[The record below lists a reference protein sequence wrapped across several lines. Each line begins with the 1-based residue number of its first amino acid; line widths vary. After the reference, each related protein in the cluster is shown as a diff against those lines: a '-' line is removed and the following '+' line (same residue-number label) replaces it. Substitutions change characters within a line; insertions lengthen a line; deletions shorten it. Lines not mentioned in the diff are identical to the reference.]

1 MPESKLPLPPVGEN
15 ILRLVPYRPGKPI
28 ADVKRELG
36 LTDVIKLA
44 SNENNLGPSPRAV
57 AAMRA
62 ALDSVNLYPDGS
74 CFELR
79 QAVAN
84 HVSVPSD
91 RLIFGNGSDDL
102 IRLIGLAFLQP
113 GDAIVQDD
121 PTFSQYEAA
130 AVLNGA
136 GCHKVPH
143 LNWTHHL
150 DAMAEWIGPKTR
162 IVFLTNP
169 NNPTG
174 TTVGEREVQAF
185 LDRIPAD
192 TLVVFDEAYY
202 EYVERTDYPD
212 ALRYVAEGRNVV
224 VLRTFSKAYGLAGIR
239 LGYGIAR
246 PEIIQVLEQVRE
258 PFNVSLLAQAAG
270 VAALGD
276 HEHLAR
282 TREMNHAGKCGLYA
296 AFDELGLAYA
306 PSDANFVWVD
316 SGRDSREVADALMRR
331 GVIVRAGAAFGAPN
345 HLRVT
350 IGLPEENARFIREL
364 KEVLAQ

>member
-1 MPESKLPLPPVGEN
+1 MSESNLPLPPVGEN

-28 ADVKRELG
+28 ADVKREMG
-36 LTDVIKLA
+36 ITDVIKLA

-57 AAMRA
+57 GAMRA

-84 HVSVPSD
+84 HLCVPAD
-91 RLIFGNGSDDL
+91 HLIFGNGSDDL
-102 IRLIGLAFLQP
+102 IRLLGLAFLQP
-113 GDAIVQDD
+113 GDEIVQDD

-136 GCHKVPH
+136 VCHKVPN

-150 DAMAEWIGPKTR
+150 DAMAERVGPKTR

-174 TTVGEREVQAF
+174 TTVSGREVDAF
-185 LDRIPAD
+185 LERIPAR

-202 EYVERTDYPD
+202 EYVERADYPEG
-212 ALRYVAEGRNVV
+212 LRYVGEGRNLV

-239 LGYGIAR
+239 LGYGVAR
-246 PEIIQVLEQVRE
+246 PEIIQILEQVRE
-258 PFNVSLLAQAAG
+258 PFNVSVLAQAAG
-270 VAALGD
+270 IAALGD
-276 HEHLAR
+276 VEHVAR
-282 TREMNHAGKCGLYA
+282 TREMNHAGKCGYYA
-296 AFDELGLAYA
+296 AFDALGLAYA

-316 SGRDSREVADALMRR
+316 SGHDSRQVTDALMRR

-350 IGLPEENARFIREL
+350 IGLPEENVRFIREL

>member
-1 MPESKLPLPPVGEN
+1 MTQRATPLPPVGEN
-15 ILRLVPYRPGKPI
+15 ILRLVPYKPGKPI

-44 SNENNLGPSPRAV
+44 SNENNLGPSPLAV
-57 AAMRA
+57 AAMSD
-62 ALDSVNLYPDGS
+62 ALSGVHLYPDGS

-84 HVSVPSD
+84 HLDVPAGH
-91 RLIFGNGSDDL
+91 LIFGNGSDDL

-113 GDAIVQDD
+113 GDEIVQDD

-130 AVLNGA
+130 AILNGA
-136 GCHKVPH
+136 VCHKAPN

-150 DAMAEWIGPKTR
+150 DAMAERVGSRTR

-174 TTVGEREVQAF
+174 TTVGAREVDAF
-185 LDRIPAD
+185 IERLPSEI
-192 TLVVFDEAYY
+192 LVVFDEAYF
-202 EYVERTDYPD
+202 EYVERADYPD
-212 ALRYVAEGRNVV
+212 SLRYARDGRNVV
-224 VLRTFSKAYGLAGIR
+224 VLRTFSTAYGLAGIR
-239 LGYGIAR
+239 LGYGAAR

-258 PFNVSLLAQAAG
+258 PFNVSVLAQAAG
-270 VAALGD
+270 IAALGD
-276 HEHLAR
+276 HEHLRR
-282 TREMNHAGKCGLYA
+282 TREMNHAGKCAFYA
-296 AFDELGLAYA
+296 AFDELGLRYA
-306 PSDANFVWVD
+306 PSEANFVWVD
-316 SGRDSREVADALMRR
+316 AGRDSREVSDALMRR

-350 IGLPEENARFIREL
+350 IGLPEENERFIREL
-364 KEVLAQ
+364 KEVLGR